1 MGVSVSAAY
10 RDALYRKPELRFR
23 MRRPYVSDLG
33 NCFRPPVTINWAQ
46 VGRGL
51 AVVVPAVGA
60 ALGLLWRYG
69 CRPAPVPAVVR
80 CPIHGV
86 AYDSELEMCPSCAKT
101 ETAARQDQPRPEMRF
116 ERTGAAR

>member
-1 MGVSVSAAY
+1 MT
-10 RDALYRKPELRFR
+10 R
-23 MRRPYVSDLG
+23 
-33 NCFRPPVTINWAQ
+33 WAQ
-46 VGRGL
+46 IGRRL

-69 CRPAPVPAVVR
+69 PRPAPIPVVVR

-101 ETAARQDQPRPEMRF
+101 ETAARQDQPRPETQF
-116 ERTGAAR
+116 ETTGDAR

>member
-1 MGVSVSAAY
+1 
-10 RDALYRKPELRFR
+10 
-23 MRRPYVSDLG
+23 MRRSYVPDLG
-33 NCFRPPVTINWAQ
+33 NCFRPPVTTSWAQ

-69 CRPAPVPAVVR
+69 RRPAPVPAVVR

-116 ERTGAAR
+116 GSKGQEPRDDRNADTV